1 MNEQI
6 EIRQEI
12 CMKQIVASN
21 NRPRINMNTR
31 TLLRE
36 AAKGA
41 ESEGADVQVIDLYRL
56 DKFHGCMSCF
66 ACKREPNEGKC
77 IFKDGLL
84 PVLEAIRGSD
94 GLVIG
99 TPNYL
104 GDASAGFRALYER
117 LIFQSI
123 TYKKEPQRYDSRKVS
138 VLFIMTSNAPI
149 EYYASLGYDKTI
161 ENYQKTLS
169 GTVGNTK
176 VMIADNT
183 LQVKDYSRFN
193 WTLFDPALKQERH
206 DKVFP
211 EEMKKAFNFGAQM
224 VKAPW

>member
-1 MNEQI
+1 
-6 EIRQEI
+6 
-12 CMKQIVASN
+12 
-21 NRPRINMNTR
+21 
-31 TLLRE
+31 
-36 AAKGA
+36 
-41 ESEGADVQVIDLYRL
+41 
-56 DKFHGCMSCF
+56 MSCF

-84 PVLEAIRGSD
+84 PVLEAIRSSD

-123 TYKKEPQRYDSRKVS
+123 TYKKEPQRYDSRKVP

-193 WTLFDPALKQERH
+193 WTIFDPALKQERH

-211 EEMKKAFNFGAQM
+211 EEMKKAFDFGAQM
-224 VKAPW
+224 VRAPW